1 MTTHIYRQ
9 KNWTVTRSSRM
20 HNITRPRAIIRGP
33 GAMTL
38 QKYFESNTHII
49 YGTISPIISTF
60 VISMNVLLIATLI
73 KGKFRMSTHVM
84 MISIAIADS
93 LTGLVPLPFN
103 VYMFGLKK
111 ETDYLALAWCY
122 VHAYMQKMLP
132 VILHISSLHLTIGL
146 AVERFIVV
154 SFPLKS
160 KRICTIRNGII
171 FSIVIFTISTCSQI
185 DLFTQVS
192 FEAFAVTSRRN
203 SNHTIIGCLRSAKVR
218 SDTEYIVRVAF
229 LVFLPC
235 LILII
240 FTILLLRKSKEI
252 QQWRK
257 TNMAFSIQKS
267 TSVQSLERID
277 FAVIL
282 IMLFVVISEVAV
294 STSIALSRVNRIR
307 FTRSHEELIGIGH
320 IIFQITS
327 PLNFVVLCFLSSK
340 FRAVLKDMCSCFYRK
355 DCCVCYTFCKCH
367 KYEYCQENTSEKS
380 KDHRS
385 NTEDTPLWNNIIDSM
400 QSSVLW

>member
-1 MTTHIYRQ
+1 MATYIYHHR
-9 KNWTVTRSSRM
+9 NWTGTRPPRM
-20 HNITRPRAIIRGP
+20 ENITRPRAIIRGP

-49 YGTISPIISTF
+49 YGIISPIISTF
-60 VISMNVLLIATLI
+60 VITMNVLLIVTLI

-103 VYMFGLKK
+103 VYMFGFKK

-122 VHAYMQKMLP
+122 IYEYMQKILP
-132 VILHISSLHLTIGL
+132 GILHISSLHLTIGL

-160 KRICTIRNGII
+160 KRICRIRNGII
-171 FSIVIFTISTCSQI
+171 FSIAIFTISACSQI
-185 DLFTQVS
+185 DLFTQVT
-192 FEAFAVTSRRN
+192 FEAFAVTSRRK
-203 SNHTIIGCLRSAKVR
+203 SNHTIVGCLRSAKVR
-218 SDTEYIVRVAF
+218 SDTEYTVRVAF

-240 FTILLLRKSKEI
+240 FTILLLKKSKEI
-252 QQWRK
+252 QQWREK
-257 TNMAFSIQKS
+257 NMAVSTQKS
-267 TSVQSLERID
+267 TLVQSLERMD

-282 IMLFVVISEVAV
+282 IMVFVVISEVAV
-294 STSIALSRVNRIR
+294 STSIVLSRVSKIR
-307 FTRSHEELIGIGH
+307 FTRSHEELVGIGR

-327 PLNFVVLCFLSSK
+327 PMNFAVLCFLSSK
-340 FRAVLKDMCSCFYRK
+340 FRAVLKDMFSCFYRK
-355 DCCVCYTFCKCH
+355 DCCYKICKCH
-367 KYEYCQENTSEKS
+367 KYEYCQENTSEKP
-380 KDHRS
+380 KDHKT
-385 NTEDTPLWNNIIDSM
+385 NTEDTPL
-400 QSSVLW
+400 